1 MPKKP
6 IRLRAALA
14 VALSAALFVPLAVFA
29 GSGFAR
35 GSASAAQ
42 YQYKITICHHAGHNG
57 KMVTIKVSANAWKA
71 HKKHGDTMGAC
82 ASAPPRVNA
91 HTVTDHHGKADT
103 THAHGN
109 AAKHGKSDDHQKA
122 NGHKK

>member
-42 YQYKITICHHAGHNG
+42 YQYGQNRVTICHRGQ
-57 KMVTIKVSANAWKA
+57 TISVAQPAVEA
-71 HKKHGDTMGAC
+71 HLGHGDTLGRC
-82 ASAPPRVNA
+82 
-91 HTVTDHHGKADT
+91 
-103 THAHGN
+103 
-109 AAKHGKSDDHQKA
+109 
-122 NGHKK
+122 